1 MAKINGTI
9 QEILEQLRIAEY
21 GAHYL
26 IVYPDVTTLRELYV
40 QYTKIQLEI
49 SNDIVVLIPYYE
61 TCDTVRRALT
71 ENGGNIDVQKYEK
84 EDEGSL
90 IILDSVKAYFGLGT
104 KADLNKFI
112 QNQVERAEKIGKN
125 GVSVV
130 TDVDSF
136 HLFEIV
142 DKLIEY
148 ELALPSRYAIR
159 LKRFCIYDQNNFDK
173 LAEQQKQKLLS
184 HHTKSF
190 IANSNLN
197 K

>member
-1 MAKINGTI
+1 M
-9 QEILEQLRIAEY
+9 
-21 GAHYL
+21 
-26 IVYPDVTTLRELYV
+26 LRELYAH
-40 QYTKIQLEI
+40 YTKIQLEK
-49 SNDIVVLIPYYE
+49 NNEIVVLIPYYE
-61 TCDTVRRALT
+61 TCDMVRRTLT
-71 ENGGNIDVQKYEK
+71 ENGGNIDIQKYEK

-90 IILDSVKAYFGLGT
+90 IIIDSVKAYFGLGIKT
-104 KADLNKFI
+104 DLNKFI
-112 QNQVERAEKIGKN
+112 QNQVEKAKKLGKN

-136 HLFEIV
+136 HLFEIA

-159 LKRFCIYDQNNFDK
+159 LKRFCVYDQNNFDK

-184 HHTKSF
+184 HHGRSF
-190 IANSNLN
+190 IANNNLIH